1 MARVTF
7 TTQSPTVIA
16 YEPND
21 LQKGDIVK
29 LESGIDA
36 RIEDNKKGQ
45 IRMAYVFGEKV
56 GLFNEMGSIYATDI
70 VAVNVNEQ
78 YEKTP
83 DGDRWFAVTQP
94 KSYKDAAKMRKNIGF

>member
-1 MARVTF
+1 MAT
-7 TTQSPTVIA
+7 IK

-21 LQKGDIVK
+21 LKKGDLVV
-29 LESGIDA
+29 LESGMEA

-78 YEKTP
+78 YERDP
-83 DGDRWFAVTQP
+83 DGDRWFKVTQP
-94 KSYKDAAKMRKNIGF
+94 SKYAEAAAMRKALGL

>member
-1 MARVTF
+1 MAT
-7 TTQSPTVIA
+7 IK

-21 LQKGDIVK
+21 LKKGDLVV
-29 LESGIDA
+29 LESGMEA

-78 YEKTP
+78 YERSP
-83 DGDRWFAVTQP
+83 DGDRWFKVTQP
-94 KSYKDAAKMRKNIGF
+94 SKYAEAAAMRKALGL

>member
-1 MARVTF
+1 MAT
-7 TTQSPTVIA
+7 IK

-21 LQKGDIVK
+21 LKKGDLVV
-29 LESGIDA
+29 LESGIEA
-36 RIEDNKKGQ
+36 RIEDNVKGQ

-78 YEKTP
+78 YERSP
-83 DGDRWFAVTQP
+83 DGDRWFSVTQP
-94 KSYKDAAKMRKNIGF
+94 SKYAEGAAMRKAMGL